1 MKSMPWAVFA
11 AALSLITVAPTALIL
26 RAVVIVGDRIGP
38 AEVIPAA
45 IIFGPITVGLGFGAR
60 SAWRRAL
67 GRGPAPAQPDPTQ
80 PGPMRKVLWILLALF
95 LGFNAL
101 GGLIA
106 VSKATDGPRLIGSLV
121 FSGLLM
127 WGAIASWR
135 KADGPAHPLAAH
147 TERGQWQP
155 WGRKQ

>member
-11 AALSLITVAPTALIL
+11 AALSLITVAPTVLIL
-26 RAVVIVGDRIGP
+26 RALVIVGDRIGP
-38 AEVIPAA
+38 AQLIPVA
-45 IIFGPITVGLGFGAR
+45 IMYGPVTFGLGFGAR

-67 GRGPAPAQPDPTQ
+67 GRRPAPTWPAPTQ
-80 PGPMRKVLWILLALF
+80 PSPIRKVLWILLALF

-106 VSKATDGPRLIGSLV
+106 VSKATDGPSLIGSLV
-121 FSGLLM
+121 FTGLFV
-127 WGAIASWR
+127 WGAIAGWR
-135 KADGPAHPLAAH
+135 KSDGPAHPLAAH
-147 TERGQWQP
+147 TKRGQWQP

>member
-38 AEVIPAA
+38 AELIPAA
-45 IIFGPITVGLGFGAR
+45 IIFGPVTVGLGFGAR

-67 GRGPAPAQPDPTQ
+67 GRAPAPTR
-80 PGPMRKVLWILLALF
+80 PGPTRKVLWILLALF

-106 VSKATDGPRLIGSLV
+106 VSKATDGPSLIGSLV
-121 FSGLLM
+121 FSGLFT

-135 KADGPAHPLAAH
+135 KSGGPAHPLTGH